1 MLGKLDSC
9 MLISEIRLPSLTPYK
24 KIDSKW
30 FKNLNKRLDTIKLLE
45 ENIGKTAFLD
55 LNQINIFLNQSPKA
69 KEIRA
74 KINKWDQIKL

>member
-1 MLGKLDSC
+1 
-9 MLISEIRLPSLTPYK
+9 MLINEIRLPSLTPYK

>member
-9 MLISEIRLPSLTPYK
+9 MLINEIRLPSLTPYK

>member
-1 MLGKLDSC
+1 MLGKLDSS
-9 MLISEIRLPSLTPYK
+9 MLINEIRLPSLTSYK

-45 ENIGKTAFLD
+45 ENIGKTEFLD
-55 LNQINIFLNQSPKA
+55 INQINIFLNQSPKA

>member
-9 MLISEIRLPSLTPYK
+9 MLINEIRLPSLTSYK

-45 ENIGKTAFLD
+45 ENIGKTEFLD
-55 LNQINIFLNQSPKA
+55 INQINIFLNQSPKA

>member
-1 MLGKLDSC
+1 